1 MHGAV
6 QERSQSTSSHGPAR
20 NAAIA
25 QNMRLPRKR
34 SQALREC
41 AAGVMTAVAFG
52 LVPRLLLQQA

>member
-1 MHGAV
+1 MQG
-6 QERSQSTSSHGPAR
+6 RSQSASANGRAS

-52 LVPRLLLQQA
+52 LVPRLLLE

>member
-6 QERSQSTSSHGPAR
+6 QWRGQSAFANGPAR

-25 QNMRLPRKR
+25 QNMRLPWKR

-52 LVPRLLLQQA
+52 LVPRLLLE